1 MNRRFTHIVGGL
13 MLLVLISA
21 CRQSGHQ
28 FSVRGEL
35 IDTLNSMLYLYE
47 VVGEPQLVDSVKIE
61 KGRFTLHHTA
71 SGDAK
76 LYQLSTSVGSLYF
89 SADSSTQLQI
99 TSSKAEGAMP
109 FEFVNADEENRAI
122 YAIQQEVCAFEM
134 TTRQTQDI
142 AALDSLVSNLRQ
154 HLLQDFIYAEPR
166 SMAAIVALLQA
177 PFNIP
182 LFFPESGNRDDIQ
195 AYGAVATAFETF
207 RPNSVYTPM
216 LKEKALLGMAIKS
229 KAQTQQAREREL
241 LSQATEVAFP
251 PIHLYD
257 SKGVERS
264 LADVAAQHP
273 KVILGFIALGAED
286 APSVVSRLRSIYER
300 EKGEG
305 LEIFLVSLDQDKSL
319 WLQSVRT
326 LPWINTWD
334 PEGRSASSYGVQRLP
349 LFFMIQGDEVRE
361 LTL

>member
-1 MNRRFTHIVGGL
+1 
-13 MLLVLISA
+13 
-21 CRQSGHQ
+21 
-28 FSVRGEL
+28 
-35 IDTLNSMLYLYE
+35 
-47 VVGEPQLVDSVKIE
+47 
-61 KGRFTLHHTA
+61 
-71 SGDAK
+71 
-76 LYQLSTSVGSLYF
+76 
-89 SADSSTQLQI
+89 
-99 TSSKAEGAMP
+99 
-109 FEFVNADEENRAI
+109 
-122 YAIQQEVCAFEM
+122 
-134 TTRQTQDI
+134 
-142 AALDSLVSNLRQ
+142 
-154 HLLQDFIYAEPR
+154 
-166 SMAAIVALLQA
+166 
-177 PFNIP
+177 
-182 LFFPESGNRDDIQ
+182 
-195 AYGAVATAFETF
+195 
-207 RPNSVYTPM
+207 M

-241 LSQATEVAFP
+241 LSQAKEMAFP

-286 APSVVSRLRSIYER
+286 APSVVSRLRGIYER
-300 EKGEG
+300 EKREG

>member
-1 MNRRFTHIVGGL
+1 
-13 MLLVLISA
+13 MLLALVSA
-21 CRQSGHQ
+21 CRQRGHQ

-35 IDTLNSMLYLYE
+35 TDTLNSMLYLYE

-76 LYQLSTSVGSLYF
+76 LYQLSTSAGSLYF

-122 YAIQQEVCAFEM
+122 YAIQQEVRAFEM

-142 AALDSLVSNLRQ
+142 ATLDSLVSNLRQ

-182 LFFPESGNRDDIQ
+182 LFFPESGNKEDIQ
-195 AYGAVATAFETF
+195 AYGAVA
-207 RPNSVYTPM
+207 
-216 LKEKALLGMAIKS
+216 
-229 KAQTQQAREREL
+229 TQQAREREL
-241 LSQATEVAFP
+241 LSQAKEVAFP
-251 PIHLYD
+251 PIQLYD

-286 APSVVSRLRSIYER
+286 APSVVSRLRGIYER
-300 EKGEG
+300 EKREG

>member
-1 MNRRFTHIVGGL
+1 MNRRFTHLVGGL
-13 MLLVLISA
+13 LLLVLVSA
-21 CRQSGHQ
+21 CGQSGHQ

-35 IDTLNSMLYLYE
+35 TDTLNSMLYLYE
-47 VVGEPQLVDSVKIE
+47 VVGGPQLVDSVKIE
-61 KGRFTLHHTA
+61 KGRFTLHHAA

-76 LYQLSTSVGSLYF
+76 LYQLSTSLGSLYF

-99 TSSKAEGAMP
+99 MPSKTGNALP
-109 FEFVNADEENRAI
+109 FEFANADEENKAI
-122 YAIQQEVCAFEM
+122 YTIQQEVRAFEEE
-134 TTRQTQDI
+134 TRQTQDI
-142 AALDSLVSNLRQ
+142 ATLDSLVSNLRQ
-154 HLLQDFIYAEPR
+154 HLLQDYIYAQPR

-182 LFFPESGNRDDIQ
+182 LFFPESGRKDDIQ

-229 KAQTQQAREREL
+229 KAQTQQVREQEL
-241 LSQATEVAFP
+241 ISKATEMAFP
-251 PIHLYD
+251 PIHLFD
-257 SKGVERS
+257 SNGVERS
-264 LADVAAQHP
+264 LADVAAHHP
-273 KVILGFIALGAED
+273 KVILGFIALGAEE
-286 APSVVSRLRSIYER
+286 APSIISRLRSIYER
-300 EKGEG
+300 EKGAG
-305 LEIFLVSLDQDKSL
+305 LEIFLVSLDQDKTL

-334 PEGRSASSYGVQRLP
+334 PEGRTASSYGVQRLP